1 MTTELRAVLI
11 ECLKREDALKTAAAP
26 PKWQTWEYEP
36 YLDELEFGPAWA
48 PADWFGGDVGLT
60 DAQRMRFVRAVHA
73 AATAGLVTITL
84 GPDGRR
90 IAHVQLTDAGRS
102 QAGAML
108 SATA

>member
-1 MTTELRAVLI
+1 MTIEMRAVLI
-11 ECLKREDALKTAAAP
+11 ECLKREEALKTAEP
-26 PKWQTWEYEP
+26 PPEWKWWDYEP

-48 PADWFGGDVGLT
+48 PAEWFGGNVGLT

-84 GPDGRR
+84 GPDRRR
-90 IAHVQLTDAGRS
+90 IAHVQLTEAGRS

-108 SATA
+108 SANA